1 MEVGEVKVPESK
13 DFQAFRDAAE
23 NDSDWT
29 LSLKN
34 NKKQLYIYSRQTPG
48 TKVQMIKIKAQFPG
62 VSAALLYD
70 TLHDT
75 AYTMSWDAYCVK
87 TEDICYIDPMNI
99 ISYYA
104 MRLQSPLRNRD
115 FVLQRSWLYD
125 GQDYVIFNHS
135 VNHKDYPP
143 RKEFIR
149 GVSFMTGFLIKP
161 DKGKEP
167 GCHLTYISQSDPKG
181 SIPSWFVNS
190 VGKTFA
196 PKQIKTLQ
204 KACRKYDKWKNKQKN
219 PSFKPWS
226 DPEQLLTSLPRVN
239 WDDVQVENQPSGDV
253 SAQDDE
259 IIDEKE
265 MEKALKGVKLSAGGD
280 LGDSSNCN
288 SDVEEEDDEIED
300 LTDEV
305 NGL

>member
-13 DFQAFRDAAE
+13 DFQSFRDAAE
-23 NDSDWT
+23 NDGDWT

-34 NKKQLYIYSRQTPG
+34 NKKQLYIYSKQTPG
-48 TKVQMIKIKAQFPG
+48 TKIQMIKIKALFPG

-75 AYTMSWDAYCVK
+75 AYTRNWDAYCVS

-104 MRLQSPLRNRD
+104 MKLQSPLRNRD
-115 FVLQRSWLYD
+115 FVLQRSWLFD

-143 RKEFIR
+143 KKDFIR
-149 GVSFMTGFLIKP
+149 GISFMTGFLIKP
-161 DKGKEP
+161 VKGKEP
-167 GCHLTYISQSDPKG
+167 ACHLTYISQSDPKG

-196 PKQIKTLQ
+196 PRQIKTLQ
-204 KACRKYDKWKNKQKN
+204 KACRKYDKWKNKQKQ
-219 PSFKPWS
+219 PTFKPWS
-226 DPEQLLTSLPRVN
+226 DPEQLMTSLNRID
-239 WDDVQVENQPSGDV
+239 WADVQVENQPVVDV
-253 SAQDDE
+253 SPQDDE
-259 IIDEKE
+259 ILDEKE
-265 MEKALKGVKLSAGGD
+265 IEKALKGVKLSGD
-280 LGDSSNCN
+280 GDSSNCN
-288 SDVEEEDDEIED
+288 SDQDDEDEEEIED
-300 LTDEV
+300 LTDAV